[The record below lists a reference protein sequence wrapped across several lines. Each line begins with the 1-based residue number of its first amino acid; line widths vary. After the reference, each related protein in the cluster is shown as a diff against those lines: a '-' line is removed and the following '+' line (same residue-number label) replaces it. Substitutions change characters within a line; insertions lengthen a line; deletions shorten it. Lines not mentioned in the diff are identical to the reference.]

1 MILPPKMEQIMHN
14 RPLHEPEVLEAKGR
28 QTCRDD
34 PCSYEMKK
42 DGECLC
48 FNEEQDEQPGHH
60 EFG

>member
-1 MILPPKMEQIMHN
+1 MHN
-14 RPLHEPEVLEAKGR
+14 RPLHEPEVLEAKSR

-42 DGECLC
+42 YGECLC
-48 FNEEQDEQPGHH
+48 FNEEKDNQPGHP